1 MADYSLPYMP
11 IGVLARES
19 GCKVETIRYYERVGL
34 MPNPARTEGG
44 HRMYSGAQLRR
55 LAFIRRG
62 RELGFTLDAV
72 RILLG
77 LVDGERQT
85 CGEIEVIARG
95 HLDDVRSKIA
105 DLRTI
110 ETVLADMVAECS
122 GGTVP
127 DCPVVDAL
135 YERR

>member
-1 MADYSLPYMP
+1 MPELDIPRLP
-11 IGVLARES
+11 IGVLARQS

-34 MPNPARTEGG
+34 MPNPVRTEGG

-135 YERR
+135 FERR

>member
-1 MADYSLPYMP
+1 MPELDIPHLP
-11 IGVLARES
+11 IGALARQS
-19 GCKVETIRYYERVGL
+19 GCKVETIRYYERAGL
-34 MPNPARTEGG
+34 MPNPVRTEGG
-44 HRMYSGAQLRR
+44 HRMYTGAQLRR

-72 RILLG
+72 RILLS
-77 LVDGERQT
+77 LVDGEGQT
-85 CGEIEVIARG
+85 CGEVEVIARG
-95 HLDDVRSKIA
+95 HLDDVRAKIA

-135 YERR
+135 FERR